1 MRRAAAS
8 RKAAALRKAL
18 TVRRMLAV
26 AGLALVAAGTAILAD
41 TLPSASASPASPISS
56 TSALA
61 PAPSGT
67 STASASASASPA
79 SSAGPGGAL
88 TVQGPNLYDGKS
100 GLLAQPSSVTVSQ
113 TTNLVYQTVRVS
125 WSNFT
130 PSSSTTY
137 DTQASLYAVMV
148 AECAGTDPASWSQ
161 CYGASNGGVEGSSGA
176 AGPYNAVYDTTG
188 PNGSGGINITI
199 ETGLENSMLSCDENH
214 PCSLVVVPGQ
224 GGNETGY
231 PNTKFSCGDH
241 SQDSAVTG
249 GYAEPSS
256 TFSSTTGYCS
266 WQNRIVIPLTF
277 SGAVNGCPITSDQFS
292 AAGSPM
298 MSGAMLQWLT
308 GLCQGKNPLAI
319 SYNSEI
325 QEPQALNEAA
335 GGLVDVAL
343 TTRSASADTADD
355 VTMPAGRR
363 YVYAPIAVS
372 AAAIAY
378 WVDSPATG
386 QPVSGL
392 KLDQRLV
399 AKLLTTSYS
408 FGDGCV
414 AGQAPP
420 PGIGYCDKAVS
431 GNPYG
436 LFQDPE
442 FKKINPAVKPVTGQG
457 GSYQVPTVQSGN
469 SDITWTLTR
478 WIAANQGADSFLG
491 GQPDP
496 WGMHV
501 NTYYKGEQYPTDA
514 LLGEDP
520 YPFIQHLFDPLYP
533 LSEVVYHQSL
543 NWDAGTTWQRD
554 QYGNYDSDTPEVPG
568 QRALFAVLDEADAAA
583 FQFPVASVSNAA
595 GKYVQPTAAGMAAAL
610 RDLTSDGDG
619 TEQVNLASTDPAAYP
634 LTMIVYAAVPTACT
648 PPAKAKAIA
657 RFLDFAAGSGQVQG
671 DQPGELPQGY
681 LPLTSALRAQTRQV
695 AAEVAGQG
703 YSTAG
708 CANANALPTPPAAVL
723 PTGSLPTA
731 TKPTATKPTAAQPT
745 ATVSGTVSPASP
757 SPAPNPPLQPVTTS
771 VITDPQQAA
780 GTRYVLPIALLL
792 GGFAALAG
800 AAALAVSGGTSFLAP
815 LRRAGRA
822 SLPRRRRTRP

>member
-1 MRRAAAS
+1 MKLSMRWML
-8 RKAAALRKAL
+8 ALRW
-18 TVRRMLAV
+18 MLAV
-26 AGLALVAAGTAILAD
+26 AGVALLTAGTAVLAD
-41 TLPSASASPASPISS
+41 TLPSAVASPASPVSS

-61 PAPSGT
+61 SAPPS
-67 STASASASASPA
+67 ASASASASA
-79 SSAGPGGAL
+79 SGASPTASPSAGPGGSL
-88 TVQGPNLYDGKS
+88 TVQGPHLYDGKS

-113 TTNLVYQTVRVS
+113 TAGLVYQTVHVS
-125 WSNFT
+125 WASFT

-137 DTQASLYAVMV
+137 DTEASLYAVMV
-148 AECAGTDPASWSQ
+148 TECAGTSPANWTQ

-176 AGPYNAVYDTTG
+176 SGPYNAVYDTTS
-188 PNGSGGINITI
+188 PSGAGGVNVTI
-199 ETGLENSMLSCDENH
+199 ETGLENSLLGCDATH

-224 GGNETGY
+224 GGNESDY

-256 TFSSTTGYCS
+256 TFSATTGYCS
-266 WQNRIVIPLTF
+266 WQDRIVIPLSF
-277 SGAVNGCPITSDQFS
+277 SAAVNGCPITTTQFT

-298 MSGAMLQWLT
+298 MAGAMLQWLT
-308 GLCQGKNPLAI
+308 GVCQGKKPLVI

-335 GGLVDVAL
+335 SGLVDVAL
-343 TTRSASADTADD
+343 TTRPAGADSADD

-363 YVYAPIAVS
+363 YAYAPIAVS

-378 WVDSPATG
+378 WVDSPVTG
-386 QPVSGL
+386 QPVSTL
-392 KLDQRLV
+392 KLDPRLV

-414 AGQAPP
+414 AGQPPP
-420 PGIGYCDKAVS
+420 PGIGYCDKAVA
-431 GNPYG
+431 GNPFG
-436 LFQDPE
+436 MFQDPE
-442 FKKINPAVKPVTGQG
+442 FKQLNPTVKPVTGQG

-478 WIAANQGADSFLG
+478 WIAANQGAGSFLG

-501 NTYYKGEQYPTDA
+501 NTYYKDAQYPADA

-554 QYGNYDSDTPEVPG
+554 QYGNYDADTPEVPG
-568 QRALFAVLDEADAAA
+568 QRALFAVLDEADAAD
-583 FQFPVASVSNAA
+583 FQFPVASISNAA
-595 GKYVQPTAAGMAAAL
+595 GKYVQPTAAAMAAAL
-610 RDLTSDGDG
+610 ADLTSDGDG
-619 TEQVNLASTDPAAYP
+619 TEQVNLADPNPAAYP

-648 PPAKAKAIA
+648 PPAKAAAIA
-657 RFLDFAAGSGQVQG
+657 RFLDFAAGAGQVQG
-671 DQPGELPQGY
+671 DQPGQLPQGY
-681 LPLTSALRAQTRQV
+681 LPLTAGLRAQTRRV
-695 AAEVAGQG
+695 AAEVASQG
-703 YSTAG
+703 YSAAA
-708 CANANALPTPPAAVL
+708 CADANALPAPAAPSFPAL
-723 PTGSLPTA
+723 PTGSA
-731 TKPTATKPTAAQPT
+731 KAKAQPT
-745 ATVSGTVSPASP
+745 AQPTPSVSP
-757 SPAPNPPLQPVTTS
+757 SPAPAPPPVIGPVTTS
-771 VITDPQQAA
+771 VITSPQRAA
-780 GTRYVLPIALLL
+780 GTRYVLPVALLVGGTAAL
-792 GGFAALAG
+792 GGSS
-800 AAALAVSGGTSFLAP
+800 ALAVSAGVPFLAP

-822 SLPRRRRTRP
+822 SLRRRRRK